1 MTNFNPLDNF
11 IQIVEPMKD
20 TDDNATKIWE
30 NHVLHK
36 NTKFYDNYYPVLVK
50 TSEKQLNAAKEICN
64 ICHTS
69 LIELLSTAINKLY
82 HLSYFDESFKITNP
96 AYQYYDVVYNIA
108 SVANIMDSQ
117 ITNYKQAM
125 QTLGEVVNNSNQKLN
140 AIATV
145 LNELESDQNNVQKQ
159 LIIFQPLS
167 HDSYKALKYLNKQL
181 QKLQIT
187 SIDHIFQELLNSILN
202 KQEISEPDYIFNL
215 KNTDNIPTLLTALNK
230 GAN

>member
-11 IQIVEPMKD
+11 IQLVEPI
-20 TDDNATKIWE
+20 TNNNDNATEIWE

-36 NTKFYDNYYPVLVK
+36 NTKFYHNYYPVIVK
-50 TSEKQLNAAKEICN
+50 TSEKQLNAAKEICD

-69 LIELLSTAINKLY
+69 LIELLSTVINKLY
-82 HLSYFDESFKITNP
+82 HLSYFDKNFKITNP

-108 SVANIMDSQ
+108 SIDNIMDSQ
-117 ITNYKQAM
+117 ITNYKEAM
-125 QTLGEVVNNSNQKLN
+125 QSLGKVVSQSNQKLN
-140 AIATV
+140 ATETV
-145 LNELESDQNNVQKQ
+145 LNELESDQANIQKQ

-187 SIDHIFQELLNSILN
+187 SIDHIFQELLNNILN
-202 KQEISEPDYIFNL
+202 KQEISKPDYIFNIE
-215 KNTDNIPTLLTALNK
+215 NTDNIPILITELNK

>member
-11 IQIVEPMKD
+11 IQLVEPI
-20 TDDNATKIWE
+20 TNNNDNATEIWE

-36 NTKFYDNYYPVLVK
+36 NTKFYHNYYPVIVE
-50 TSEKQLNAAKEICN
+50 TSEKQLNAAKEICD

-69 LIELLSTAINKLY
+69 LIELLSTVINKLY
-82 HLSYFDESFKITNP
+82 HLSYFDKSFKITNP

-125 QTLGEVVNNSNQKLN
+125 QTLGEVVSQSNQKLN
-140 AIATV
+140 TIETV
-145 LNELESDQNNVQKQ
+145 LNELESNKVDSQKQ

-167 HDSYKALKYLNKQL
+167 HDSYKVLKYLNKQL

-187 SIDHIFQELLNSILN
+187 SIDHVFQELLNNILN
-202 KQEISEPDYIFNL
+202 KQEISKPDYVFNL
-215 KNTDNIPTLLTALNK
+215 ENNDNIPTLVTELNK

>member
-11 IQIVEPMKD
+11 IQLVEPI
-20 TDDNATKIWE
+20 TNNNDNATEIWE

-36 NTKFYDNYYPVLVK
+36 NTKFYHNYYPVIVE
-50 TSEKQLNAAKEICN
+50 TSEKQLNAAKEICD

-108 SVANIMDSQ
+108 NVANIMDSQ
-117 ITNYKQAM
+117 ITNYKQTI
-125 QTLGEVVNNSNQKLN
+125 QTLGEVVSQSNQKLN
-140 AIATV
+140 TIATV

-159 LIIFQPLS
+159 LIIFQPLD

-187 SIDHIFQELLNSILN
+187 SIDNLFQELLNNILN
-202 KQEISEPDYIFNL
+202 KQGITEPDYVFYI
-215 KNTDNIPTLLTALNK
+215 KHTDNIPTLLTALNK
-230 GAN
+230 GVN

>member
-11 IQIVEPMKD
+11 IQLVEPI
-20 TDDNATKIWE
+20 TNNNDNATEIWE

-36 NTKFYDNYYPVLVK
+36 NTKFYHNYYPVIVE
-50 TSEKQLNAAKEICN
+50 TSEKQLNAAKEICD

-69 LIELLSTAINKLY
+69 LIELLSTVINKLY
-82 HLSYFDESFKITNP
+82 HLSYFDKSFKITNP

-125 QTLGEVVNNSNQKLN
+125 QTLGEVVSQSNQKLN
-140 AIATV
+140 TIETV
-145 LNELESDQNNVQKQ
+145 LNELESNKVDSQKQ

-167 HDSYKALKYLNKQL
+167 HDSYKVLKYLNKQL

-187 SIDHIFQELLNSILN
+187 SIDHVFQELLNNILN
-202 KQEISEPDYIFNL
+202 KQEISKPDYVFNL
-215 KNTDNIPTLLTALNK
+215 ENTDNIPTLVTELNK

>member
-1 MTNFNPLDNF
+1 MTNFNSLDNF
-11 IQIVEPMKD
+11 IQIVEPIKN
-20 TDDNATKIWE
+20 TDNNATKIWE

-36 NTKFYDNYYPVLVK
+36 NTKFYHNYYPVIVK
-50 TSEKQLNAAKEICN
+50 TSEKQLNAAKEICD

-69 LIELLSTAINKLY
+69 LIDLLSTIINKLY
-82 HLSYFDESFKITNP
+82 YLSYFNESFKITNP

-125 QTLGEVVNNSNQKLN
+125 QSLGEVVNQSNQKLN

-145 LNELESDQNNVQKQ
+145 LNGLESDQTNMQKQ
-159 LIIFQPLS
+159 LIIFQTLG
-167 HDSYKALKYLNKQL
+167 HDSYKTLKYLNKQL

-187 SIDHIFQELLNSILN
+187 SIDNLFQKLLNNILN
-202 KQEISEPDYIFNL
+202 KQEITEPDYVFYI
-215 KNTDNIPTLLTALNK
+215 KHTDNIPTLLTALNK

>member
-1 MTNFNPLDNF
+1 MINYNPLDNF
-11 IQIVEPMKD
+11 IQIVEPVKD
-20 TDDNATKIWE
+20 IDDNATKIWE

-36 NTKFYDNYYPVLVK
+36 DTKFYHNYYPIIVE
-50 TSEKQLNAAKEICN
+50 TSEKQLNAAKEICD

-69 LIELLSTAINKLY
+69 LIELLSTVINKLY
-82 HLSYFDESFKITNP
+82 HLSYFDKNFKITNP

-108 SVANIMDSQ
+108 SIDNIMDSQ
-117 ITNYKQAM
+117 ITNYKEAM
-125 QTLGEVVNNSNQKLN
+125 QSLGKVVSQSNQKLN
-140 AIATV
+140 ATETV
-145 LNELESDQNNVQKQ
+145 LNELESDQANIQKQ

-187 SIDHIFQELLNSILN
+187 SIDHIFQELLNNILN
-202 KQEISEPDYIFNL
+202 KQEISKPDYIFNIE
-215 KNTDNIPTLLTALNK
+215 NTDNIPILITELNK

>member
-11 IQIVEPMKD
+11 IQIVEPIKN
-20 TDDNATKIWE
+20 TNNNATEIWE

-36 NTKFYDNYYPVLVK
+36 NTKFYHNYYPVIVE
-50 TSEKQLNAAKEICN
+50 TSEKQLNAAKEICD

-117 ITNYKQAM
+117 ITNRKEAM
-125 QTLGEVVNNSNQKLN
+125 QSLGEVVNQSNQKLN
-140 AIATV
+140 AITTV
-145 LNELESDQNNVQKQ
+145 LNEIESNKIDSQKQ
-159 LIIFQPLS
+159 LIIFQSLS

-187 SIDHIFQELLNSILN
+187 SIDHVFQELLNNILN
-202 KQEISEPDYIFNL
+202 KQKISESDYIFNL
-215 KNTDNIPTLLTALNK
+215 ENTDNIPTLVTELNK
-230 GAN
+230 GVN

>member
-11 IQIVEPMKD
+11 IQLVEPI
-20 TDDNATKIWE
+20 TNTNDNATEIWK
-30 NHVLHK
+30 NHVLNK
-36 NTKFYDNYYPVLVK
+36 NTKFYHNYYPVIVE
-50 TSEKQLNAAKEICN
+50 TSEKQLNAAKEICD
-64 ICHTS
+64 ICHIS

-82 HLSYFDESFKITNP
+82 HLSYFDKNFKITNP

-125 QTLGEVVNNSNQKLN
+125 QSLGEVVNQSNQKLN

-145 LNELESDQNNVQKQ
+145 SNGLESDQTNVQKQ
-159 LIIFQPLS
+159 LIIFQTLG
-167 HDSYKALKYLNKQL
+167 HDSYKTLKYLNKQL

-187 SIDHIFQELLNSILN
+187 SIDNLFQELLNNILN
-202 KQEISEPDYIFNL
+202 KQEITEPDYIFYI
-215 KNTDNIPTLLTALNK
+215 KHTDNIPTLVTELNK
-230 GAN
+230 NNI

>member
-11 IQIVEPMKD
+11 IQIVEPIKN
-20 TDDNATKIWE
+20 TDNNVTEIWE
-30 NHVLHK
+30 NHVLYK
-36 NTKFYDNYYPVLVK
+36 NTKFYHNYYPVIVE
-50 TSEKQLNAAKEICN
+50 TSEKQLNAAKEICD

-82 HLSYFDESFKITNP
+82 HLSYFDENFKITNP

-125 QTLGEVVNNSNQKLN
+125 QSLGEVVNQSNQKLN

-145 LNELESDQNNVQKQ
+145 LNGLESDQTNVQKQ
-159 LIIFQPLS
+159 LIIFQTLG
-167 HDSYKALKYLNKQL
+167 HDSYKTLKHLNKQL

-187 SIDHIFQELLNSILN
+187 SIDNLFQELLNNILD
-202 KQEISEPDYIFNL
+202 KQEITEPDYVFYI
-215 KNTDNIPTLLTALNK
+215 KHTDNIPTLVTELNK
-230 GAN
+230 NNI

>member
-1 MTNFNPLDNF
+1 MINYNPLDNF
-11 IQIVEPMKD
+11 IQIVEPVKD
-20 TDDNATKIWE
+20 TNDNATKIWE

-36 NTKFYDNYYPVLVK
+36 DTKFYHNYYPIIVE
-50 TSEKQLNAAKEICN
+50 TSEKQLNAAKEICD

-69 LIELLSTAINKLY
+69 LIELLSTVINKLY
-82 HLSYFDESFKITNP
+82 HLSYFDKNFKITNP

-108 SVANIMDSQ
+108 SIDNIMDSQ
-117 ITNYKQAM
+117 ITNYKEAM
-125 QTLGEVVNNSNQKLN
+125 QSLGKVVSQSNQKLN
-140 AIATV
+140 ATETV
-145 LNELESDQNNVQKQ
+145 LNELESDQANIQKQ

-187 SIDHIFQELLNSILN
+187 SIDHIFQELLNNILN
-202 KQEISEPDYIFNL
+202 KQEISKPDYIFNIE
-215 KNTDNIPTLLTALNK
+215 NTDNIPILITELNK

>member
-11 IQIVEPMKD
+11 IQLVEPIIN
-20 TDDNATKIWE
+20 TNNNVTEIWE
-30 NHVLHK
+30 SNVLYK
-36 NTKFYDNYYPVLVK
+36 NTKFYHNYYPVIIE
-50 TSEKQLNAAKEICN
+50 TSEKQLNAAKEICD

-82 HLSYFDESFKITNP
+82 HLSYFDENFKITNP

-125 QTLGEVVNNSNQKLN
+125 QSLGEVVNQSNQKLN

-145 LNELESDQNNVQKQ
+145 LNGLESDQTNMQKQ
-159 LIIFQPLS
+159 LIIFQTLG
-167 HDSYKALKYLNKQL
+167 HDSYKTLKYLNKQL

-187 SIDHIFQELLNSILN
+187 SIDNLFQELLNNILD
-202 KQEISEPDYIFNL
+202 KQEITEPDYVFYIKHTN
-215 KNTDNIPTLLTALNK
+215 NIPTLLTALNK